1 MRKITKINIT
11 KLWGDPDLNIHWKL
25 NPDVNVLA
33 GDNGSGK
40 STVFELVFELLV
52 VGEEDREVRLKA
64 ERVEII
70 FEDGNTIS
78 FNQKDGFAAYQDFQK
93 AYLREITINIST
105 FDQDLIPHYKEIQEQ
120 TPSLETTRTTLDLEL
135 FEIKQNY
142 ITYFNQIGSL
152 AAEALFNNTAN
163 ATALKDSVKIQLDK
177 QNLFFDIIDKLFAHS
192 QKTINRRGSEL
203 YFTNNLNQK
212 IKLHQLSSGEKQ
224 LLIIL
229 LTALIRAEKPCILM
243 MDEPELSLHV
253 DWQETLID
261 NIRVLNENVQ
271 LIIATHSP
279 FIIADGWANK
289 VMQMD
294 KITFKNTKNTQQY
307 AF

>member
-1 MRKITKINIT
+1 MRKITEINIT

-40 STVFELVFELLV
+40 STVLNLVAGLLHS
-52 VGEEDREVRLKA
+52 EYKSETAQKA
-64 ERVEII
+64 ESIEII

-78 FNQKDGFAAYQDFQK
+78 FNQKDGFAAYQDFK
-93 AYLREITINIST
+93 KEYLREITINIST

-203 YFTNNLNQK
+203 YFTNNLKEK

-243 MDEPELSLHV
+243 MDEPEMSLHP
-253 DWQETLID
+253 DWQRTLID
-261 NIRVLNENVQ
+261 NIRILNEQVQ
-271 LIIATHSP
+271 LIIATHAP
-279 FIIADGWANK
+279 LLIVNGWAGN
-289 VMQMD
+289 VQQMD
-294 KITFKNTKNTQQY
+294 KIITPKPTK
-307 AF
+307 